1 MAVIALR
8 QHIALALALGGAL
21 ASAVPYAF
29 AMVSYGAV
37 VDGGG
42 VGFPSGVTGALLLAW
57 AGGAVGY
64 LVGVGLGEGRRVLL
78 GLIGVGVWMIGLMGT
93 LVTGLPR
100 SAVRRSIAAQC
111 EEGRAIACGSEASYL
126 RGGTP
131 PRDGARAD
139 LLDERACRGGWD
151 PSCFELIERDAAR
164 FAAIA
169 CPSVRTRC
177 ERSATSSRCQA
188 ALAACR

>member
-1 MAVIALR
+1 MIALKDR
-8 QHIALALALGGAL
+8 IAIVLALGGAL
-21 ASAVPYAF
+21 GSAVPYAF
-29 AMVSYGAV
+29 AIVSYGSA

-42 VGFPSGVTGALLLAW
+42 VGFPSAITGALLLAW
-57 AGGAVGY
+57 LGGAVGY
-64 LVGVGLGEGRRVLL
+64 LVGVGLGEGRRLLL
-78 GLIGVGVWMIGLMGT
+78 GFVGIGVWLIALVGT

-126 RGGTP
+126 RRGTP
-131 PRDGARAD
+131 PRDPARAD

-151 PSCFELIERDAAR
+151 ASCFELIERDAAR
-164 FAAIA
+164 FAAVA
-169 CPSVRTRC
+169 CPPIRTRC
-177 ERSATSSRCQA
+177 ERNVTSSRCQD